1 MKQVKNI
8 GIAAM
13 ALFLAGCDEIKFNGS
28 MNVLEQ
34 ISFSQSQGKTVTVAP
49 GQFASKV
56 TFSGNNSKKKIKFEI
71 KNADPATEVK
81 LEFDKNIEIGETFHI
96 TAAQL
101 KQNFDLAGTMAT
113 KVENSPEY
121 SGYEGCSYQ
130 YPQTVCRSNKSA
142 DEAVSAK
149 AAAVVSEFAAV
160 EAVEVPEASNPE
172 MADRGHPYPGQFNN
186 VPHTPVCYT
195 TWVTRPGQRYVRY
208 FVRSTLRD
216 IEANF
221 LQNGKTLG
229 SFKGGSKQNE
239 TVYTYQSDC
248 R

>member
-1 MKQVKNI
+1 MFEQLIVPLESMLVNAERMVAIPLVELRKTAARARREKNPR
-8 GIAAM
+8 
-13 ALFLAGCDEIKFNGS
+13 LN
-28 MNVLEQ
+28 
-34 ISFSQSQGKTVTVAP
+34 
-49 GQFASKV
+49 
-56 TFSGNNSKKKIKFEI
+56 
-71 KNADPATEVK
+71 DPA
-81 LEFDKNIEIGETFHI
+81 LRKNIEIGETFNI

-172 MADRGHPYPGQFNN
+172 MVDRGHPNPGQFNN

-195 TWVTRPGQRYVRY
+195 NWVTRPGQRYVRY